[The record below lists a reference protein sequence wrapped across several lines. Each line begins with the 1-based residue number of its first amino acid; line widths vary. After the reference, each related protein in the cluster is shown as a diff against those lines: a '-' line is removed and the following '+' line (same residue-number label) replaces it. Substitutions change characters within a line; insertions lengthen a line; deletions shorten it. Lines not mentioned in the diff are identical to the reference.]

1 MLGALAHAPAAV
13 DACLGRSLFSFG
25 LLIETARRCDIQIW
39 STKDGKWGKVPP
51 KNSMAERAKH
61 IRSSFDAALYGLK
74 NDVLMMSSLTDR
86 IFHTAMEALFKR
98 DNDLCSH
105 VVAEDENVDILEK
118 QVDQEG
124 VNLLIRFHP
133 VASDMREVISAM
145 KVSGN
150 LERVADQSVTIAR
163 RAKHL
168 NTRPAV
174 REVPL
179 LEPSYRLAVAI
190 FRDSMRAYADGDC
203 ELART
208 LKLKDRELDT
218 LTRDLSEKLVER
230 ATVDSELV
238 PSYLDLIFVARAL
251 ERIGD
256 HATNIA
262 EDSFWR
268 DQAADIRHT
277 YSPKIED

>member
-1 MLGALAHAPAAV
+1 MP
-13 DACLGRSLFSFG
+13 
-25 LLIETARRCDIQIW
+25 
-39 STKDGKWGKVPP
+39 
-51 KNSMAERAKH
+51 ERPKH
-61 IRSSFDAALYGLK
+61 ISSSFDAALYGLK

-86 IFHTAMEALFKR
+86 MFQTAIEALFNR
-98 DNDLCSH
+98 DSELCNH
-105 VVAEDENVDILEK
+105 VFVEDEEIDTLEK

-124 VNLLIRFHP
+124 VSLLIRFHP

-150 LERVADQSVTIAR
+150 LERIADQSVTIAR
-163 RAKHL
+163 RANEL
-168 NTRPAV
+168 NTRTAV
-174 REVPL
+174 REVQL
-179 LEPSYRLAVAI
+179 LEPPYRLVVAI
-190 FRDSMRAYADGDC
+190 FHDGIRAYADGDY

-208 LKLKDRELDT
+208 LKPKDRELDVI
-218 LTRDLSEKLVER
+218 TRDIAEKLVER
-230 ATVDSELV
+230 ATVDSESV
-238 PSYLDLIFVARAL
+238 RSYLDIIFVARAL

-277 YSPKIED
+277 YGPP